1 MKTELVKI
9 TGQEVAATHRG
20 VIVPAIIADAG
31 DKAGKRFIEFLTA
44 TIRNRNTREA
54 YGRAIGDFFHWCE
67 RHRLTLTGIQPVDV
81 AAYIEA
87 MTKARSAP
95 TVKQHLA
102 AIRMCFDWLTSG
114 GCMEFN
120 PASSVRGPKHKV
132 KQGKTPVLSVEEAKQ
147 LLASI
152 IPKKKKPDGTEDDG
166 QEDAR
171 EETEEEKA
179 NQPQP
184 TIAQLRDR
192 ALIAVMVF
200 SFARVSAALAM
211 KVEDYYS
218 EGRRAWFRLH
228 EKGGKRHKVPAHHNA
243 ETYVDAYLDAAGI
256 ASQKKTPLFRA
267 IDTHR
272 TLTARPMHR
281 SDALRMIKRRAKA
294 AGLPEDTCCHTF
306 RATGITAYLE
316 GGGTIE
322 HAQQIANHESP
333 KTTKLYDRTSDQI
346 DLDEIEKIRI

>member
-1 MKTELVKI
+1 M
-9 TGQEVAATHRG
+9 
-20 VIVPAIIADAG
+20 
-31 DKAGKRFIEFLTA
+31 
-44 TIRNRNTREA
+44 
-54 YGRAIGDFFHWCE
+54 
-67 RHRLTLTGIQPVDV
+67 TLTGIEPVHV

-87 MTKARSAP
+87 LTKARSAP

-114 GCMEFN
+114 GVMDFN
-120 PASSVRGPKHKV
+120 PASSVRGPKHVV
-132 KQGKTPVLSVEEAKQ
+132 KQGKTPVLTADQAKQ

-152 IPKKKKPDGTEDDG
+152 IPEKKNAATQSEEAAGEKEQEQQPKPS
-166 QEDAR
+166 
-171 EETEEEKA
+171 
-179 NQPQP
+179 
-184 TIAQLRDR
+184 IAQLRDR

-211 KVEDYYS
+211 RVEDYYT
-218 EGRRAWFRLH
+218 EGRRSWFRLH

-243 ETYVDAYLDAAGI
+243 EKYVDAYLDTAGI
-256 ASQKKTPLFRA
+256 AGQKKTPLFRS

-272 TLTARPMHR
+272 KLTDRPMDR
-281 SDALRMIKRRAKA
+281 NDALRMIKRRAKA
-294 AGLPEDTCCHTF
+294 SGLPADVCCHTF

-322 HAQQIANHESP
+322 HAQDIANHESP

-346 DLDEIEKIRI
+346 DLDEIEKIGI

>member
-1 MKTELVKI
+1 MPNDLAI
-9 TGQEVAATHRG
+9 PLPAHAVANSLLLPT
-20 VIVPAIIADAG
+20 VIADAG
-31 DKAGKRFIEFLTA
+31 EKAGKRFIEFLTA
-44 TIRNRNTREA
+44 TIRNANTREA
-54 YGRAIGDFFHWCE
+54 YGRAIGGFFAWCE
-67 RHRLTLTGIQPVDV
+67 RHRLTLTGIEPMHV
-81 AAYIEA
+81 AAYIEQL
-87 MTKARSAP
+87 TQARSAP

-114 GCMEFN
+114 GVMDFN
-120 PASSVRGPKHKV
+120 PASSVRGPKYV
-132 KQGKTPVLSVEEAKQ
+132 IKQGKTPVLTADEAKL

-152 IPKKKKPDGTEDDG
+152 IPEKKNSGTGNGDGN
-166 QEDAR
+166 A
-171 EETEEEKA
+171 EEEEPSK
-179 NQPQP
+179 PP

-211 KVEDYYS
+211 KVEDYYT

-243 ETYVDAYLDAAGI
+243 EKYVDAYLDAAGI
-256 ASQKKTPLFRA
+256 AGQKKTPLFCS

-272 TLTARPMHR
+272 KLTDRPMDR
-281 SDALRMIKRRAKA
+281 NDALRMIKRRARA
-294 AGLPEDTCCHTF
+294 AGLSEDICCHTF

-322 HAQQIANHESP
+322 HAQAIANHESP

-346 DLDEIEKIRI
+346 DLDEIEKIGI